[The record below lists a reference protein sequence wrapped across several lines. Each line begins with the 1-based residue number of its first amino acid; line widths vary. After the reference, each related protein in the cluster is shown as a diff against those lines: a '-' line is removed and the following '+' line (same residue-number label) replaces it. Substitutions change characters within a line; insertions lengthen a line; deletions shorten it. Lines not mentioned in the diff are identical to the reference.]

1 MFHDIVH
8 LQSLAGSC
16 IGSNSCGVGTASDAD
31 GIFFGA
37 ANISSANVAESFL
50 KDSVDNSS
58 YSMNSGTDQGMFN
71 DYASINTYWADT
83 TAMDNIRGADI
94 TDHSIAGSA
103 ETIGT
108 SFTSGHTVHTASGNT
123 VSYVPHPTAG

>member
-8 LQSLAGSC
+8 FQSLSSSC
-16 IGSNSCGVGTASDAD
+16 IGSNSCGVGTAYDAD

-37 ANISSANVAESFL
+37 ANISSTNVAESFL

-58 YSMNSGTDQGMFN
+58 YSMNSGANQGMYN
-71 DYASINTYWADT
+71 NYASINTYWADT
-83 TAMDNIRGADI
+83 TGMDNLRGADI